1 MRAQYKTSVRG
12 GARASFPLAKF
23 LTSAAGRCPFPLAKS
38 ITPAPRASIF
48 SHRPKTTP
56 ATAENKMNH
65 IAWSFLTLGI
75 QRVATRMMA
84 AKTR

>member
-12 GARASFPLAKF
+12 GGAGVFPPRQI
-23 LTSAAGRCPFPLAKS
+23 SHICRSRCPFPIAKS